1 MVSHLRNTGRL
12 GALFLCLTLTA
23 CAHSTPPLTPP
34 IRPSLDSALAAP
46 CPAVAKPDAP
56 DYDVWQLW
64 MIDLLHQYAD
74 CAARHA
80 KTVQAWPK

>member
-1 MVSHLRNTGRL
+1 MRAH
-12 GALFLCLTLTA
+12 FLLIAALTLCG
-23 CAHSTPPLTPP
+23 CATSIPPSTPP

-46 CPAVAKPDAP
+46 CPEVAKPDAP
-56 DYDVWQLW
+56 DYDVWQAW
-64 MIDLLHQYAD
+64 AIQLLHQYAD